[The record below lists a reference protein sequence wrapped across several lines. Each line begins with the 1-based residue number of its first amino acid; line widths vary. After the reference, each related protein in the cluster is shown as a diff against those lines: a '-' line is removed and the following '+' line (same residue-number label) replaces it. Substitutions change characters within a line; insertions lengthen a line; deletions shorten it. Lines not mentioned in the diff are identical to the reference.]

1 MIVCCVL
8 IALYI
13 SFDNIAFDKIMS
25 NSLAEKSLLY
35 LHVLNMIEM
44 GGCGAQIE
52 RYGRRPAAMIDL

>member
-1 MIVCCVL
+1 VIVCCVL

-35 LHVLNMIEM
+35 PHVHERLNL
-44 GGCGAQIE
+44 GGCEA
-52 RYGRRPAAMIDL
+52 P